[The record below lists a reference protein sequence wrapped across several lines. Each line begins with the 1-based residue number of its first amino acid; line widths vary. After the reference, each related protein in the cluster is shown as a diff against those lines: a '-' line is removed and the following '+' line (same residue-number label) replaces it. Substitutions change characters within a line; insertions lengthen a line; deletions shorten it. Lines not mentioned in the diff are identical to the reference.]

1 MSEVYIDHSVHHPD
15 SNYHNTNYSI
25 DMKSALNNERDKALF
40 YFIIIIFIVLM
51 FVQTVFFSYYIFKN
65 CCENTPY
72 KRMKRKTG
80 GMQVI
85 LGKIQHNLD
94 EEEQQTLERLE
105 NEN

>member
-1 MSEVYIDHSVHHPD
+1 MSEVYIDHGVHHTGH
-15 SNYHNTNYSI
+15 HNANYSM
-25 DMKSALNNERDKALF
+25 DMGTALNNERDKVLF
-40 YFIIIIFIVLM
+40 YFIVIVFIVLM

-72 KRMKRKTG
+72 KRMKRKSG

-85 LGKIQHNLD
+85 LGKLQHNLN
-94 EEEQQTLERLE
+94 EEEQQTLNRLE

>member
-1 MSEVYIDHSVHHPD
+1 MSEVYIESYANNPHHYE
-15 SNYHNTNYSI
+15 NKNYSMDI
-25 DMKSALNNERDKALF
+25 ESALNNERDKVLF
-40 YFIIIIFIVLM
+40 YATIIVFSILIFFQIVI
-51 FVQTVFFSYYIFKN
+51 FSYYIFKN